1 MSVKVET
8 KKAGLTG
15 NLRTVP
21 LSDLLQLISTSGK
34 TGMLLISQAD
44 KKRQIYFMKG
54 NIICASAFGGEDE
67 LLGNLI
73 LTQKKISKADLD
85 RALSLQKLTRKRL
98 GNLLQEM
105 GLLSREEL
113 VKFLRYQVEEIVYNL
128 FGWSS
133 GEFTFY
139 DGETPPSEQITTQ
152 LNTMNVIMEGTRR
165 IDEWV
170 QIQQILPADDVTLM
184 MSKNPKIKSNT
195 VTMTVGELQLL
206 PLIDGDRNV
215 SELLQ
220 VSPLSEFYTRKALF
234 NLVSSGLVEVGE
246 KKQICKEK
254 VSEEQLLLYLIIKL
268 YSQSYQTIERIASRK
283 LGEGARKILK
293 RCFDEQKLL
302 HPLLSKLESS
312 KNFLDFSHLE
322 GSANRMAQPIRFHKL
337 MAALNGLL
345 LEFLKATSNILGRN
359 LIRQVISQIKKETAQ
374 VVAEQR
380 GVAKEYELEEEIQK
394 ILKQSQQAR

>member
-1 MSVKVET
+1 M
-8 KKAGLTG
+8 
-15 NLRTVP
+15 
-21 LSDLLQLISTSGK
+21 
-34 TGMLLISQAD
+34 ISQD
-44 KKRQIYFMKG
+44 ERKRQIYFMKG

-73 LTQKKISKADLD
+73 LTQKKIAKADLD
-85 RALSLQKLTRKRL
+85 RALSLQKLTRKKL

-105 GLLSREEL
+105 GLLSRDEL

-133 GEFTFY
+133 GEFIFY
-139 DGETPPSEQITTQ
+139 DGESPPSEQITTQ

-195 VTMTVGELQLL
+195 LTMTVGELQLL
-206 PLIDGDRNV
+206 PLIDGDKNV
-215 SELLQ
+215 TELLQ

-234 NLVSSGLVEVGE
+234 NLVSSGLVEVGD
-246 KKQICKEK
+246 KKQIRKEK
-254 VSEEQLLLYLIIKL
+254 VNEEQLLLYLIIKL
-268 YSQSYQTIERIASRK
+268 YSQSYQTIERMASRK
-283 LGEGARKILK
+283 LGEGARKVLK
-293 RCFDEQKLL
+293 RCFDEQKQL
-302 HPLLSKLESS
+302 HPLLSKLESPR
-312 KNFLDFSHLE
+312 NFLDFSHLE
-322 GSANRMAQPIRFHKL
+322 NSAKRITPPIRFHKL
-337 MAALNGLL
+337 MTAFNGLL
-345 LEFLKATSNILGRN
+345 LGFLQATSRILGRN

-380 GVAKEYELEEEIQK
+380 KVAKEYELEEEIMK
-394 ILKQSQQAR
+394 TLKLSQ

>member
-8 KKAGLTG
+8 REAGLTG

-21 LSDLLQLISTSGK
+21 LSDLLQLISTAGK
-34 TGMLLISQAD
+34 SGMLLISQKD

-73 LTQKKISKADLD
+73 LTQKKISKADLE
-85 RALSLQKLTRKRL
+85 RALSLQKLTHKRL

-105 GLLSREEL
+105 GLLNREEL

-128 FGWSS
+128 FGWGS

-139 DGETPPSEQITTQ
+139 EGELPPSEQITTQ

-170 QIQQILPADDVTLM
+170 QIQQILPADDVKLQM
-184 MSKNPKIKSNT
+184 AKNPKIRSNS

-206 PLIDGDRNV
+206 PLIDGDKNV

-220 VSPLSEFYTRKALF
+220 ASPLSEFYTRKALF
-234 NLVSSGLVEVGE
+234 NLVSSGLVEAGE
-246 KKQICKEK
+246 KKQISKEK
-254 VSEEQLLLYLIIKL
+254 ISDEKLLQYLMIKL
-268 YSQSYQTIERIASRK
+268 YSQSYQTIERLASRK
-283 LGEGARKILK
+283 LGEGAKKILK
-293 RCFDEQKLL
+293 RCLDTQKTL
-302 HPLLSKLESS
+302 HPLLSKLESP

-322 GSANRMAQPIRFHKL
+322 GSANRIAQPIRFHKL

-345 LEFLKATSNILGRN
+345 LEFIKETSKILGRN
-359 LIRQVISQIKKETAQ
+359 LTRQVISQIKKETAQ

-380 GVAKEYELEEEIQK
+380 GVAKEYELEEEILK
-394 ILKQSQQAR
+394 ILKQSQQR